1 MIFDLPD
8 GVTLRPL
15 TESDAEPLLRAYVV
29 NREHLAPWEPRR
41 PPDFYTLVGQES
53 RARDRVQLQREGRL
67 SSWALQDEERIVGTI
82 TLSHI
87 ELGPFR
93 SAHLGY
99 WIDSGYTGRG
109 LATAA
114 ANAVCRAADEQLGLH
129 RIEAGTLL
137 DNTASQRVLERCGF
151 SRIGVA
157 PRYLH
162 IDGAWRDHVLFQ
174 RVLHDRPAI

>member
-1 MIFDLPD
+1 M
-8 GVTLRPL
+8 RPL
-15 TESDAEPLLRAYVV
+15 TVSDAEPLLRAYAA

-41 PPDFYTLVGQES
+41 PPDFYTVLGQEL
-53 RARDRVQLQREGRL
+53 RARDRARLQREGRL
-67 SSWALQDEERIVGTI
+67 CSWALADGERIVGTI

-87 ELGPFR
+87 EMGPFR

-114 ANAVCRAADEQLGLH
+114 ASIVCRAADEDLGLH

-137 DNTASQRVLERCGF
+137 HNTASQRVLERCGF

-157 PRYLH
+157 AQYLH
-162 IDGAWRDHVLFQ
+162 IDGAWQDHVLFQ
-174 RVLHDRPAI
+174 RVLNDRPGD